1 MKQFMAKFLALNLI
15 PPLSWRAHR
24 GLIRFAVSAWLVL
37 TAIPASAGFI
47 EIGASGSYRKT
58 NIDVDAYDESFSYTG
73 SIGYCLSEASA
84 IELSYTNGQDTRA
97 ISDTIQNAHV
107 TYLYYQTAGADFV
120 YTFGAKESAFRPYL
134 KAGVVYILSKEIV
147 DQYRLPDGTYFPA
160 LTLSD
165 ATGLA
170 PSAGFGFR
178 IAVTD
183 SLSFK
188 IGVDGWS
195 SRPLSDPPITFDW
208 FGRAGLSWLF

>member
-1 MKQFMAKFLALNLI
+1 MAHKLNQSLSSMPLAAMFRVAI
-15 PPLSWRAHR
+15 VA
-24 GLIRFAVSAWLVL
+24 LVML
-37 TAIPASAGFI
+37 PAISASAGFI

-73 SIGYCLSEASA
+73 SIGYYLSEASA
-84 IELSYTNGQDTRA
+84 IELSYTNGQDTRV

-165 ATGLA
+165 AAGLA

-195 SRPLSDPPITFDW
+195 SRPLTDPPITFDW